1 MARIFALVEA
11 GVVANVIHAEAWDG
25 GIDVTDLSPRPG
37 PGWLY
42 DGTTFTPPPASP
54 PPPITTNSIQRAAL
68 LKRMTPVELHAW
80 IRAGQ
85 RAQATNT
92 PVDADRNALYAWVRW
107 QSMDGIVDL
116 SSDDIQGLKSV
127 WMALGMTQARADALL
142 TPMVSGA

>member
-1 MARIFALVEA
+1 MARTFALVEN
-11 GVVANVIHAEAWDG
+11 GIVTNVIRAEAWPG

-42 DGTTFTPPPASP
+42 DGATFTPPPAP
-54 PPPITTNSIQRAAL
+54 APVPVNAIQRAAL

-107 QSMDGIVDL
+107 QSMDGVVDL

-127 WMALGMTQARADALL
+127 WMALGMTQARANELL
-142 TPMVSGA
+142 TPLTAN

>member
-1 MARIFALVEA
+1 MARTFALVEN
-11 GVVANVIHAEAWDG
+11 GIVTNVIRAEAWPG
-25 GIDVTDLSPRPG
+25 GIDVTDLTPRPG

-42 DGTTFTPPPASP
+42 DGTTFTPPPAP
-54 PPPITTNSIQRAAL
+54 APVPVNAIQRAAL
-68 LKRMTPVELHAW
+68 LKRMTPVELHGW
-80 IRAGQ
+80 LRAAQ

-127 WMALGMTQARADALL
+127 WVALGMTQARADALL
-142 TPMVSGA
+142 TPLVSGA